1 MDHIK
6 IITAGQVKIINAY
19 KNSKIKLMKCCA
31 NIYFNKQC
39 IAQKITPA
47 YAKIKVAKTSP
58 ASTITQ
64 QKAQVMRVK
73 DEIKFLT
80 DGLKMAS

>member
-6 IITAGQVKIINAY
+6 FIASQAKTINAY

-31 NIYFNKQC
+31 NVYFNKQC

-47 YAKIKVAKTSP
+47 YAKIKIEQTSP
-58 ASTITQ
+58 ASAITQ
-64 QKAQVMRVK
+64 QKA
-73 DEIKFLT
+73 
-80 DGLKMAS
+80 